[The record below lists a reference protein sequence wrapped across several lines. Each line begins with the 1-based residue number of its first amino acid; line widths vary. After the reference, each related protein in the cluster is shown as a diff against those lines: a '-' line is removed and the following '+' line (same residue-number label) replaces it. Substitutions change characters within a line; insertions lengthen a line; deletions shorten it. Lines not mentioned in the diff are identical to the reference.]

1 MITRMKKNIVNYN
14 SYMLHCRG
22 TASPLHSIHVP
33 GSDGTTVG
41 ARTEDAKALAR
52 CNLKH
57 ADSSAEKTPE
67 EPKDPAPI
75 LNRAVK
81 SEPVLEQTEAAA
93 VATAAKAKPTP
104 PKREPPDETS
114 QSSPEHHLRAK
125 AVQDSLKRSSTN
137 DIANQS
143 ADAKKESAVK
153 QPKAAK
159 KAPED
164 PDRPDPDDPDSSSED
179 SAEMRKKE
187 EQIKKKKAI
196 HARYMRFSRS
206 LTSYLAN
213 QWYVGNAL
221 NSWMHTRCMTIV
233 FNIEFD
239 SVHQSICYVPQTNL
253 RYMSRILF
261 PLVVWHTCRCMY
273 FNCQKRVA
281 RFFKKMGNPF
291 SHPEAPKS
299 CHLYPKFTNYTHES
313 LLFLVARHTLR
324 SPGSVNLLLGDW
336 SNCWARFA

>member
-1 MITRMKKNIVNYN
+1 M
-14 SYMLHCRG
+14 
-22 TASPLHSIHVP
+22 P

-67 EPKDPAPI
+67 EPKDTAPI

-81 SEPVLEQTEAAA
+81 SEPVLDQTEAPP
-93 VATAAKAKPTP
+93 VATAAKAKSTP

-114 QSSPEHHLRAK
+114 QSSPEHDLRAK

-143 ADAKKESAVK
+143 ADAKKASDVK
-153 QPKAAK
+153 PKAAK

-221 NSWMHTRCMTIV
+221 NSWMHTRCMTLV
-233 FNIEFD
+233 CNI
-239 SVHQSICYVPQTNL
+239 
-253 RYMSRILF
+253 
-261 PLVVWHTCRCMY
+261 
-273 FNCQKRVA
+273 
-281 RFFKKMGNPF
+281 
-291 SHPEAPKS
+291 
-299 CHLYPKFTNYTHES
+299 
-313 LLFLVARHTLR
+313 
-324 SPGSVNLLLGDW
+324 
-336 SNCWARFA
+336 